1 MIVEIIPTRRPSIV
15 VLVKPNMKFSDRK
28 TTQEH
33 VVYIPAVKIERNW
46 VLPQTRVFYLTPIL
60 LQPNVG
66 DLRYFKLWIGLDQ
79 IIQVWNIKGCHHRIE
94 TI

>member
-46 VLPQTRVFYLTPIL
+46 VLPQTRVFYLI
-60 LQPNVG
+60 
-66 DLRYFKLWIGLDQ
+66 
-79 IIQVWNIKGCHHRIE
+79 
-94 TI
+94 

>member
-15 VLVKPNMKFSDRK
+15 VLVKPNMNISDRK
-28 TTQEH
+28 
-33 VVYIPAVKIERNW
+33 N
-46 VLPQTRVFYLTPIL
+46 RVFYLIPVS

-66 DLRYFKLWIGLDQ
+66 DLRYFKLWIVLDQ
-79 IIQVWNIKGCHHRIE
+79 IIQVWNIKGFHHQIE